1 LRASGNEDATG
12 DRVTTDY
19 IAYHAAE
26 RPEAVAIVSDSQLVT
41 YAELHRDIR
50 KFAAA
55 LRGLGLTPGAS
66 AAIGCEDSYVKCLL
80 LLACERLGVA
90 AASLGTREGPSVLP
104 LLAGVALVLSDH
116 EFPVGAAP
124 RYHAIT
130 PEWVR
135 SVLARLG
142 VDDLPSPPKGPDDVI
157 RIGRTSGT
165 TGGSKRLGFSRRQRD
180 ARVSAQ
186 AWGAELTHRARCL
199 IALPLTVNSSYVLA
213 LAALRWGATLVFEST
228 MEIPRTISARA
239 VTHVMLLPIHLR
251 ILLDQLPPDFE
262 KPSELTILS
271 IGAPLSDSLRDRAM
285 ARLAS
290 RVCDIYGTQEIGN
303 IASRTSGGTGGIAT
317 VWPDVEVEVVDDAD
331 VPVPMGTPGRLRVR
345 AGYMVQGYL
354 DDADATR
361 RMFRHG
367 WFYPGDA
374 AILHGPRR
382 LQLVGRADDLL
393 NIGGT
398 KIAPGVLEELV
409 LRRVDAGDAG
419 VCALRNAEGI
429 EEIWIAVTD
438 CPLLDAELL
447 SRLDQAL
454 GRMQIG
460 TFRILRLPQLPRNA
474 SGKIQRDQLRALM
487 IEAARPASA

>member
-1 LRASGNEDATG
+1 MSA
-12 DRVTTDY
+12 DY

-26 RPEAVAIVSDSQLVT
+26 RPETVAIVSDGRPVT
-41 YAELHRDIR
+41 YAELHRDIQ

-55 LRGLGLTPGAS
+55 LQGLGLTPRAS
-66 AAIGCEDSYVKCLL
+66 AAIGCEDAYVKCLL

-104 LLAGVALVLSDH
+104 LLASVALVLSDR
-116 EFPVGAAP
+116 EFPPVGAVP

-135 SVLARLG
+135 SVLARAE
-142 VDDLPSPPKGPDDVI
+142 VDDLPSPPQGPDDIV

-165 TGGSKRLGFSRRQRD
+165 TGDSKRLGFSRRQRD
-180 ARVSAQ
+180 ARVNAQ
-186 AWGAELTHRARCL
+186 AWGAELTSRSRCL

-228 MEIPRTISARA
+228 MEIAQAISARA

-251 ILLDQLPPDFE
+251 VLLDQLPANFE
-262 KPSELTILS
+262 KPPELTILS
-271 IGAPLSDSLRDRAM
+271 IGAPLSDALRDRAM

-290 RVCDIYGTQEIGN
+290 RVTDIYGTQEIGN
-303 IASRTSGGTGGIAT
+303 IASRTSGGTDGIAT

-331 VPVPMGTPGRLRVR
+331 LPMPMGTPGRLRVR

-354 DDADATR
+354 DDADATH

-374 AILHGPRR
+374 AILQGPRR

-409 LRRVDAGDAG
+409 LRRIDAGDAG
-419 VCALRNAEGI
+419 VCSMRNAEGI

-438 CPLLDAELL
+438 CPLPDPELVH
-447 SRLDQAL
+447 RLEQAL

-460 TFRILRLPQLPRNA
+460 TFRVLRLPRVPRNA
-474 SGKIQRDQLRALM
+474 SGKIQRDQLRAM
-487 IEAARPASA
+487 MNEAIGPPRGDFRV